1 VNPVVAVILGWAVAG
16 EPFTPRMLVAAAI
29 ILGAVA
35 LITRANAKRA
45 TQAPAQA
52 TQAERRGR
60 RVTAA

>member
-1 VNPVVAVILGWAVAG
+1 
-16 EPFTPRMLVAAAI
+16 MLVAAAI

-35 LITRANAKRA
+35 LITLANAKRA